1 MSELLL
7 DRDREAGEGKRRG
20 KAKDRKEGRRK
31 GGYSGG
37 REGEPGWVCGG
48 EDYGLLMQC

>member
-7 DRDREAGEGKRRG
+7 DRDTEEVEGKRRG
-20 KAKDRKEGRRK
+20 RAKDRKEGRRK

-37 REGEPGWVCGG
+37 REGEPCSVCGG
-48 EDYGLLMQC
+48 NYGLLMQG